1 MKRARRQIEK
11 TATKLNIKEM
21 KANSLKVIG
30 CGAAALAGAITGI
43 YGICTIFGLFAPWYI
58 GVFGIFCGGYTSWKF
73 GKKANDYFEK

>member
-21 KANSLKVIG
+21 KANSLKVID
-30 CGAAALAGAITGI
+30 CGAAALAGAITG
-43 YGICTIFGLFAPWYI
+43 IFGLFAPWYI